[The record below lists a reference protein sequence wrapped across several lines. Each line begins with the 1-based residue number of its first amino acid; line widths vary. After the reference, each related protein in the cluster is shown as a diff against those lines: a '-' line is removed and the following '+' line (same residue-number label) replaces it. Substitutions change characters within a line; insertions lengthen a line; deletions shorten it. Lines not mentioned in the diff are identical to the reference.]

1 MNMLTVVDEFIATY
15 AEEGDDQAVSAL
27 ECLRECMVDL
37 VNDTST
43 PDTSRIAPPFALTR
57 S

>member
-43 PDTSRIAPPFALTR
+43 P
-57 S
+57 

>member
-37 VNDTST
+37 VYDTST